1 MRLFRAVLV
10 PVDGSAFAE
19 QALPLAVEVA
29 RRSAAILQLARVH
42 VPIMTYGAGL
52 EVAALDP
59 SLDRQVQEGEEA
71 YLKALQQRLATGEN
85 LPVSAS
91 LLTGGIAPAI
101 EDQVR
106 STGADLVILTTHARG
121 PVARFWLG
129 SVADRLIRS
138 LNVPLLLIPPRA
150 DANAVH
156 EIRRILVP
164 LDRSP
169 LAESVLDVAQG
180 FGRLFG
186 ASFLLYHCVE
196 PPLPIMD
203 PMGVMAQFP
212 DPDAVEQLR
221 ALGMRYLEGV
231 AARLRDQ
238 GEQIATLVTEEA
250 VAARGI
256 LDQAASEHADL
267 IAIATHGA
275 GGVSR
280 MLVGSVADKVIRG
293 GTVPVLVYRP
303 A

>member
-10 PVDGSAFAE
+10 PLDGSAFAE
-19 QALPLAVEVA
+19 QALPLAAEVA
-29 RRSAAILQLARVH
+29 RRSSAILQLARVH

-71 YLKALQQRLATGEN
+71 YLKALQKRLSTEEN
-85 LPVSAS
+85 LPVSGT

-101 EDQVR
+101 GEQVR
-106 STGADLVILTTHARG
+106 AIGADLVILTTHARG

-129 SVADRLIRS
+129 SVADRLVRTVD
-138 LNVPLLLIPPRA
+138 VPLLLVPPQPEGAGPR
-150 DANAVH
+150 

-169 LAESVLDVAQG
+169 LAESVLEVARG
-180 FGRLFG
+180 FGRPFS
-186 ASFLLYHCVE
+186 ASYLLYHAIE
-196 PPLPIMD
+196 PPLPIVD
-203 PMGVMAQFP
+203 PMGVMAQMP
-212 DPDAVEQLR
+212 DPAVVEGMR
-221 ALGMRYLEGV
+221 AVAMRYLEGV
-231 AARLRDQ
+231 ATRLRDQ
-238 GEQIATLVTEEA
+238 GEEIATLVTEEP

-256 LDQAASEHADL
+256 LDQAAAEHADV

-280 MLVGSVADKVIRG
+280 MLLGSVADKVIRG
-293 GTVPVLVYRP
+293 SSVPVLVYRP

>member
-10 PVDGSAFAE
+10 PVDGSPFAE

-59 SLDRQVQEGEEA
+59 SLDRQVQEGEQA
-71 YLKALQQRLATGEN
+71 YLKALQQRVTTEAN

-91 LLTGGIAPAI
+91 LLTGGIAPAV
-101 EDQVR
+101 EEQVR

-129 SVADRLIRS
+129 SVADRLIRA
-138 LNVPLLLIPPRA
+138 LEVPVLLVPPRA
-150 DANAVH
+150 ETGASH

-169 LAESVLDVAQG
+169 LAESVLEVAQG

-186 ASFLLYHCVE
+186 ATYLLYHAVE
-196 PPLPIMD
+196 PLLPIVD
-203 PMGVMAQFP
+203 PLGAFAQMP
-212 DPDAVEQLR
+212 DPAAVEATRSL
-221 ALGMRYLEGV
+221 AIRYLEGV
-231 AARLRDQ
+231 ASRLRDQ
-238 GEQIATLVTEEA
+238 GEQVATLITEEP

-256 LDQAASEHADL
+256 LDQAAAEHADL

-280 MLVGSVADKVIRG
+280 MLLGSVADKVIRG
-293 GTVPVLVYRP
+293 SSVPVLVYRP

>member
-10 PVDGSAFAE
+10 PLDGSQFAE
-19 QALPLAVEVA
+19 QALPLAAEVA
-29 RRSAAILQLARVH
+29 RRSSAILQLARVH

-71 YLKALQQRLATGEN
+71 YLKALQKRLSTEEN
-85 LPVSAS
+85 LPVSAT
-91 LLTGGIAPAI
+91 LLTGGIAPAVA
-101 EDQVR
+101 EQVR
-106 STGADLVILTTHARG
+106 ATGADLVVLTTHARG

-129 SVADRLIRS
+129 SVADRLIRT
-138 LNVPLLLIPPRA
+138 LDVPLLLVPPQVEGAAPR
-150 DANAVH
+150 
-156 EIRRILVP
+156 EIRRIMVP

-169 LAESVLDVAQG
+169 LAESVLEVARG
-180 FGRLFG
+180 FGRPFG
-186 ASFLLYHCVE
+186 ASYLLYHAIE
-196 PPLPIMD
+196 PPLPIVD
-203 PMGVMAQFP
+203 PMGAMAEMP
-212 DPDAVEQLR
+212 DPALVEGMR
-221 ALGMRYLEGV
+221 SVAMRYLEGV

-238 GEQIATLVTEEA
+238 GEEIATLVSEEP

-256 LDQAASEHADL
+256 LDQAAAEHADV

-280 MLVGSVADKVIRG
+280 ALLGSVADKVIRA